1 MQLFKE
7 LKFCKLSNL
16 LSASVNLRV
25 IPHSKAVTPTHI
37 FFTRYP
43 HPKSIPS
50 GKGTYFRPL
59 GLHKRYFALA
69 KLKLKKM
76 LLQVNSPGP

>member
-7 LKFCKLSNL
+7 LKFRKLSNL

-50 GKGTYFRPL
+50 GKGLT
-59 GLHKRYFALA
+59 FALSVSISGISH
-69 KLKLKKM
+69 LRNL
-76 LLQVNSPGP
+76 S

>member
-7 LKFCKLSNL
+7 LKFRKLSNL

-25 IPHSKAVTPTHI
+25 IPHSKAVNPKHI

-43 HPKSIPS
+43 HPKSLPS
-50 GKGTYFRPL
+50 GKGLT
-59 GLHKRYFALA
+59 FALSVSISGISH
-69 KLKLKKM
+69 LRNL
-76 LLQVNSPGP
+76 S